1 VALRIAAHVTW
12 QSPWWLLSL
21 LAVPL
26 VAAAMLAQPRRR
38 SRLAAEYAD
47 PGLVDTRPAR
57 RGRVMR
63 VAAAVAALGCLAS
76 CAIALARPSI
86 TDQTNERRGT
96 VMLALD
102 ISRSMQKTDIAPTRL
117 QAALDAATR
126 FVDSAPDDVEIGL
139 VSFADT
145 AQVVVSPTKDRGVLT
160 TALRTRFT
168 DVREGTA
175 IGDAIA
181 TSLGAL
187 QTAGALTPTPATAA
201 ESPGRILLLTDGAQ
215 SAGTVLPAAGAD
227 RAATA
232 RAPVYT
238 ILLGNDPGR
247 LGQATP
253 AETLASIATRTG
265 GVYAKTTTNDDLARV
280 FADIGRIVAPVPR
293 LRELTYIPAAI
304 ALGLLVLSGGLML
317 ASGAA
322 RSRGGMKRPHASALS

>member
-1 VALRIAAHVTW
+1 VTW
-12 QSPWWLLSL
+12 QSPWWLLTL
-21 LAVPL
+21 VFVPL
-26 VAAAMLAQPRRR
+26 AAALIVMRPRRR
-38 SRLAAEYAD
+38 ERLAAEYAD
-47 PGLVDTRPAR
+47 PALLDTRPAR
-57 RGRVMR
+57 RGRALR
-63 VAAAVAALGCLAS
+63 VAAAVALLGCLAS
-76 CAIALARPSI
+76 CAIALARPSV
-86 TDQTNERRGT
+86 TDETTDRRGT

-102 ISRSMQKTDIAPTRL
+102 VSQSMQKTDIAPTRL
-117 QAALDAATR
+117 QAALDAAMR

-145 AQVVVSPTKDRGVLT
+145 ATVVLSPTKDRAAAT

-187 QTAGALTPTPATAA
+187 QTAGALTPTPAGAA

-215 SAGTVLPAAGAD
+215 SAGTVQPDAGAD

-247 LGQATP
+247 LDQATP

-304 ALGLLVLSGGLML
+304 ALGLLVLSGALMF

-322 RSRGGMKRPHASALS
+322 RLRAAVKRPHASAVS

>member
-1 VALRIAAHVTW
+1 MTW
-12 QSPWWLLSL
+12 QSPWWLLTL

-26 VAAAMLAQPRRR
+26 VAAAMIARPRRR

-47 PGLVDTRPAR
+47 PALLDTRPAR
-57 RGRVMR
+57 HGRAMR
-63 VAAAVAALGCLAS
+63 SAAGVALLGCLAS
-76 CAIALARPSI
+76 CSIALARPSI
-86 TDQTNERRGT
+86 TDETTERRGT
-96 VMLALD
+96 VILALD
-102 ISRSMQKTDIAPTRL
+102 VSRSMQKTDIAPTRL

-126 FVDSAPDDVEIGL
+126 FADSAPDDVEIGL

-145 AQVVVSPTKDRGVLT
+145 ATVVLSPTKDRAAAA
-160 TALRTRFT
+160 TALRTRFAN
-168 DVREGTA
+168 VREGTA

-187 QTAGALTPTPATAA
+187 QTAGALTPTPASAA

-215 SAGTVLPAAGAD
+215 SAGTVQPDAGAD

-238 ILLGNDPGR
+238 ILLGNDAGR
-247 LGQATP
+247 LDQATP

-265 GVYAKTTTNDDLARV
+265 GVYAKTTTNDDLTRV

-293 LRELTYIPAAI
+293 LRELTYVPAAI
-304 ALGLLVLSGGLML
+304 ALGLLML
-317 ASGAA
+317 AGALMFASEAA
-322 RSRGGMKRPHASALS
+322 RSRAAVKRPHASVVS